1 MRRAQFPFPMDY
13 DRKKM
18 TASLRLVGNTA
29 GKNTLH
35 LINGEGWSSCR
46 RCYIIRDVLM
56 QNRWSNRHCY
66 RGRQVEEGPCKS
78 LIIIRLCCLRAKT
91 CLARTCRYL
100 AVVYYR
106 VAVEQRS
113 ILVKSSMGQID
124 WLNCL
129 QKFLDRQKVGIIHRL
144 SGYLLKWTV
153 IMMVDLR
160 NTVGPAARHASIQ
173 RWAEM

>member
-1 MRRAQFPFPMDY
+1 MAQTATFVTLRASLVQWRNEIMRRAQFPFPMDY

-35 LINGEGWSSCR
+35 LINGEGRSSGR

-100 AVVYYR
+100 AVVY
-106 VAVEQRS
+106 RS
-113 ILVKSSMGQID
+113 G
-124 WLNCL
+124 
-129 QKFLDRQKVGIIHRL
+129 
-144 SGYLLKWTV
+144 SGRTL
-153 IMMVDLR
+153 
-160 NTVGPAARHASIQ
+160 PA
-173 RWAEM
+173 